1 MVGTMIVS
9 TTGDEPVALPTRRIL
24 LLGCGVGTVL
34 AAVVAVQVYLSMM
47 SHGHSFARLF
57 AWQWGIWIF
66 WGLMSPLVMR
76 LGGRLTMNRP
86 IRARFV
92 GALVLSPALTLAHSL
107 VIAVLTVAIKP
118 FSPLVSDT
126 SLVGAFLGQLPSLF
140 VTNTLIYAFLLIG
153 GSAYYGHR
161 RERQHALRE
170 SRLEAELAR
179 AQLEALRLEIEPHF
193 LFNTL
198 NSIAALIRLKDHD
211 AALKML
217 LGLSTLMRTAL
228 DRPKNQM
235 VTLSA
240 EIEFVK
246 GYVDLQQ
253 ARFADRLDVQYAIDE
268 ACRSMTVP
276 TFLLQP
282 LVENA
287 LRHGAGQ
294 QRRTCHIE
302 IGAAAEAGRL
312 RLWVRDDGAGLPRGF
327 DIQRDAGTGLR
338 NTRSRIA
345 QLYGSAASFVVR
357 SGESAGTIVEMAFPL
372 SPSVG
377 SAPHEGPA
385 EAGHD
390 TAPAEAG
397 PSIATS

>member
-1 MVGTMIVS
+1 MLPVAFEACMVGTMIVS
-9 TTGDEPVALPTRRIL
+9 TTGDEPVALPTGRIL

-57 AWQWGIWIF
+57 AWQWGIWVF
-66 WGLMSPLVMR
+66 WGLVSPLVMR

-86 IRARFV
+86 IRARGV
-92 GALVLSPALTLAHSL
+92 GALMLSPALTHTHS
-107 VIAVLTVAIKP
+107 VVTAVLTVSIKP
-118 FSPLVSDT
+118 FSPLVSNN

-153 GSAYYGHR
+153 GSAYYGRR

-211 AALKML
+211 GALKML

-253 ARFADRLDVQYAIDE
+253 TRFADRLDVQYAIDE
-268 ACRSMTVP
+268 ACGSVTVP

-294 QRRTCHIE
+294 QRRMCHIE

-312 RLWVRDDGAGLPRGF
+312 RLWVRDDGVGLPRGF
-327 DIQRDAGTGLR
+327 DIQRDAGTGLS
-338 NTRSRIA
+338 NTRSRLA
-345 QLYGSAASFVVR
+345 QLYGSAATFVVR
-357 SGESAGTIVEMAFPL
+357 GGESAGTIVEMTFPF
-372 SPSVG
+372 SPPV
-377 SAPHEGPA
+377 
-385 EAGHD
+385 
-390 TAPAEAG
+390 
-397 PSIATS
+397 